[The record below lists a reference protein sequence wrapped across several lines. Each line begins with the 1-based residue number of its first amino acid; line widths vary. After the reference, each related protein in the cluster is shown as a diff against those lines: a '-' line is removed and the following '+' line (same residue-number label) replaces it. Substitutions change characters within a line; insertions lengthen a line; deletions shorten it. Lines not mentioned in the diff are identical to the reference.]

1 MGHFLEADYGL
12 GPLRDVEAAIE
23 AGVQALFRRNE
34 VQPLFDGL
42 WMNEYGE
49 VLHGALL
56 VVAQAYCLGTVAD
69 TNEIRRGKGLEPVDK
84 IAAYHAHSVVRN
96 DHSVVEL
103 VNAAANCFKHRD
115 EWGDNWPHN
124 GTTRALAAYSITPAT
139 EFPVNEAIV
148 IITTEL
154 GYPRLSD
161 LLSEWREGLILKS
174 KQEGQQRLPCD
185 R

>member
-1 MGHFLEADYGL
+1 MENILEADYGL
-12 GPLRDVEAAIE
+12 GPLRDVEAVIK
-23 AGVQALFRRNE
+23 AGVQAVFRRNKE
-34 VQPLFDGL
+34 QPWFDGL

-56 VVAQAYCLGTVAD
+56 VAAQAYCVGAVVD
-69 TNEIRRGKGLEPVDK
+69 VNEISEGKGLEAVNK
-84 IAAYHAHSVVRN
+84 IAAYHAHSIVRN
-96 DHSVVEL
+96 ERSVVEL

-115 EWGDNWPHN
+115 EWGDNWPDN
-124 GTTRALAAYSITPAT
+124 ETTRALIAYSITADT

-161 LLSEWREGLILKS
+161 LLSEWRGGLILKS